1 MTTCTQPTSL
11 GKLPAHLDPFA
22 PRAYGMPRLRFAN
35 EDPGAAGAGGTPPGT
50 PPAAPPAAPVAPG
63 TPAATT
69 PPADEP
75 LGDAGVRAYERTK
88 EELRDRKAEL
98 KAFTDLG
105 LSADDIKAL
114 TQGKGPEGVDVA
126 GIEQRVRQS
135 LQADFDAQRAS
146 DARTSAVRELAA
158 TSGFVNPKQA
168 LRLIDDAELAKVP
181 VKDGTADEAGVKKLL
196 DDLAKESPYLLA
208 PTDSTVDHRAAGIG
222 AGGSG
227 TPPESKPGTDRL
239 RSAYASTG
247 TTK

>member
-1 MTTCTQPTSL
+1 MTTCTQPTPL

-22 PRAYGMPRLRFAN
+22 SRAYGMPRLRFN
-35 EDPGAAGAGGTPPGT
+35 VEDPGAAGAGGTPPGA
-50 PPAAPPAAPVAPG
+50 PPAAPPAAPAAPN
-63 TPAATT
+63 TPAAAK

-75 LGDAGVRAYERTK
+75 LGDAGVRAFERTK

-114 TQGKGPEGVDVA
+114 REGKGPESVDVA

-135 LQADFDAQRAS
+135 LQAEFDEQRATS
-146 DARTSAVRELAA
+146 ARASAVRELAA

-168 LRLIDDAELAKVP
+168 LRLIDDAELAKVA

-196 DDLAKESPYLLA
+196 DTLATDSPYLLA
-208 PTDSTVDHRAAGIG
+208 PKDSTADARTAGIG
-222 AGGSG
+222 ASG
-227 TPPESKPGTDRL
+227 AGAQPESKPGIDRM
-239 RSAYASTG
+239 RDAYATSG
-247 TTK
+247 K